1 MVYES
6 KIFICKYKNK
16 IRIFNI
22 SELKL
27 AVRKGLFFHNIK
39 KEKYNSFPGIFLR
52 IYSQLCPVK
61 NDASIVMLSNAQTY
75 NDRWQNCLDRIK
87 AQTSEE
93 EFRKWFQPIVPL
105 EFDGTTLRLRVP
117 NESYVRQIEKN
128 YIPFL
133 RPIIS
138 QLYGQQ
144 TRLHYAVPRPTANTA
159 AEKPDNGTIARFNT
173 QTNTANI
180 KNPFVIPGLKKI
192 IINPQLNPN
201 LTFATFIEGEC
212 NRLARSA
219 GMSVAVSPGNN
230 PFNPLYI
237 YGNSGLGKTHIVQSI
252 GHEVRQRHPEL
263 QVLYV
268 SMNKFQAQFQTA
280 YKNGEIPDFIH
291 FYQMID
297 VLIIDD
303 IQELTGKTGTQNA
316 FFNIFNHLQL
326 SGKQLILTSD
336 KPPVELKDIE
346 QRLLTRFKWGLSA
359 QIDTPDYATKLKII
373 RAKAQKLGAQISEE
387 VIAYLADNISANVR
401 EIEGAISSLTANA
414 SFLGRKITVSLA
426 KEILKVYVKINQKE
440 ITIDRI
446 IEVVCE
452 HLNLD
457 FARFNSTERTREIA
471 QARQIAMYLA
481 KQHTKAPLTAIGAAI
496 GGRNHATVLHSCKA
510 VTNLL
515 ETDKAFRLQVE
526 EIEKKVLA

>member
-1 MVYES
+1 
-6 KIFICKYKNK
+6 
-16 IRIFNI
+16 
-22 SELKL
+22 
-27 AVRKGLFFHNIK
+27 
-39 KEKYNSFPGIFLR
+39 
-52 IYSQLCPVK
+52 
-61 NDASIVMLSNAQTY
+61 MLSNTQTY
-75 NDRWQNCLDRIK
+75 NDMWQNCLDRIK
-87 AQTSEE
+87 AQTSAE
-93 EFRKWFQPIVPL
+93 EFAKWFEPIEPL

-144 TRLHYAVPRPTANTA
+144 TRLHYAVPRAAAPVSVSADADTTA
-159 AEKPDNGTIARFNT
+159 ISRFKT

-192 IINPQLNPN
+192 FIDPQLNPN

-219 GMSVAVSPGNN
+219 GMAIAVDPGNN

-237 YGNSGLGKTHIVQSI
+237 YGDSGLGKTHIVQAI

-297 VLIIDD
+297 ILIIDD

-326 SGKQLILTSD
+326 AGKQLILTSD

-359 QIDTPDYATKLKII
+359 QLDSPDYDTKLKII
-373 RAKAQKLGAQISEE
+373 RAKARKLGAPISDD
-387 VIAYLADNISANVR
+387 VVAYLADNISANVR
-401 EIEGAISSLTANA
+401 EIEGALSSLVANA
-414 SFLGRKITVSLA
+414 SFLGRKITPSLA
-426 KEILKVYVKINQKE
+426 KEILKVYVKINRRE

-446 IEVVCE
+446 IEVVCT

-481 KQHTKAPLTAIGAAI
+481 KQHTKAPLTMIGSAI

-510 VTNLL
+510 VTNLI
-515 ETDKAFRLQVE
+515 ETDKAFRRQVE
-526 EIEKKVLA
+526 EIEKKVIAQ